1 MKKYCLFLPGP
12 FLPVIFVTLFSF
24 FCVGRAAGQV
34 LVWGNR
40 LLTNVP
46 PSATNVIALA
56 AGDNHGLALRADG
69 TVVAWGSNSS
79 GQTNVPPDL
88 TNAVGVAAGSTH
100 SLALRSDG
108 MVTLW
113 GKILG
118 INTTTNVPPE
128 ATNVV
133 ALALGPGAQHALVLR
148 ADGTVVDW
156 GSSYTADIPPTARNI
171 VSVAAGAHHSVALR
185 SDGQVVAW
193 GNNETDQINV
203 PASAT
208 NIVAIAAGWFGNAA
222 LRADGTILT
231 WGSSFGSAPES
242 QGFTNVVDVA
252 CPFNNYSGSLSVCS
266 FLALRSDGT
275 VVESAGFI
283 SVSPPA
289 NATNVAAVAAGS
301 YDGLALVGSG
311 PPVFPGIPVNRTVAC
326 GATAYLR
333 LMAAGAFPLSYQWNC
348 NGTNIP
354 GATNT
359 VLVLTNVQPSQAG
372 NSYTLTATNMFGTA
386 TNAPILLGEEPFAF
400 NTSSTSL
407 QLTANGLQLQVDGV
421 YATNSVII
429 YASTNLTGWLPI
441 LTNPPATGSVLFL
454 DSSATNLLQRFY
466 RATEQ

>member
-1 MKKYCLFLPGP
+1 MKKNFLSLSGR
-12 FLPVIFVTLFSF
+12 FLPVIFVTLFSL
-24 FCVGRAAGQV
+24 FCAGRAAGQV

-40 LLTNVP
+40 SLTNVP
-46 PSATNVIALA
+46 PNATNVIALA
-56 AGDNHGLALRADG
+56 AGDSHCLALRADG

-79 GQTNVPPDL
+79 GQTNVPSDL
-88 TNAVGVAAGSTH
+88 TNAVSIAAGSHH

-108 MVTLW
+108 MVTIW
-113 GKILG
+113 GTFMG
-118 INTTTNVPPE
+118 TGNTNVPPE

-156 GSSYTADIPPTARNI
+156 GSSYTADIPPTAINI
-171 VSVAAGAHHSVALR
+171 VSVAVGAHHSVALR

-193 GNNETDQINV
+193 GGNETGQINV
-203 PASAT
+203 PADAT
-208 NIVAIAAGWFGNAA
+208 NVVAIAAGWYGNAA

-231 WGSSFGSAPES
+231 WGSIGSAPPS

-252 CPFNNYSGSLSVCS
+252 CPFNNFYFGQNLSVCS

-275 VVESAGFI
+275 LVESAGFQ

-311 PPVFPGIPVNRTVAC
+311 PPVFPGIPVNRTVAG

-333 LMAAGAFPLSYQWNC
+333 LMAVGAFPLSYQWSC

-359 VLVLTNVQPSQAG
+359 VLVLANVQPSQSG
-372 NSYTLTATNMFGTA
+372 TCYTLTATNINSSA
-386 TNAPILLGEEPFAF
+386 TSGPIKLLTPPLVF
-400 NTSSTSL
+400 NTGFTNLLLTTNGLRL
-407 QLTANGLQLQVDGV
+407 QLDGV
-421 YATNSVII
+421 FATNSVII
-429 YASTNLTGWLPI
+429 YASANFTSWLPI
-441 LTNPPATGSVLFL
+441 LTNSPATGSVLFL
-454 DSSATNLLQRFY
+454 DSAATNWPRRYYQ
-466 RATEQ
+466 ATEQ